1 MSEKAEQSSTPTR
14 NARLLPWIAFAAI
27 VLGYLLFVIRLHP
40 TNFFGYSQDDTLYFS
55 SAKAIADG
63 QGYVLPSVPGTPAA
77 SKYPILYAWLLS
89 WVWRWNSSFPAN
101 LSVATGL
108 NLAFGVGYLAAA
120 FVFLRRLPAIGDAG
134 AVVLTAICAMNPRV
148 LFLSANLM
156 SDLPFAALALS
167 ACVIASTTIEEKAG
181 PRSTVLCGI
190 VTGLS
195 ILTRAMGLPVAAGIC
210 LGFLLRSGWRKAWA
224 FAGCVF
230 PFVGA
235 LFWRSA
241 FWSPDP
247 TGSTTSNCAQSW
259 QITRLYYTSYTG
271 FWRADVLSHGVFWQT
286 AGSNLRSVLVQPGM
300 YFVKTAYVYPAVL
313 ALVLLLAV
321 TAIAIRGVFRL
332 ADLAGWQPVHFAL
345 GFSLLPMLLWDYSI
359 ADRFMIPFLPLIEA
373 AIWTEIRQIVSQV
386 RHTPGSKSSKS
397 ERTVA
402 AGFLAVSGAV
412 LFCGVG
418 VSWWGEVRAL
428 AKTSESRGELLQEK
442 RAAYSWLKE
451 NTPAN
456 SRILAYEDASSF
468 LYSGRQSLR
477 PVIFSAAG
485 VYRPKL
491 LDSELA
497 CINSNAIPIGAAYWI
512 TSDDDFVSEWEPAS
526 SRARDRQSGMERT
539 YQMLFRSD
547 HGGVRIYKL
556 DLAGASAQ

>member
-1 MSEKAEQSSTPTR
+1 MSEKAEQSTTPTR

-27 VLGYLLFVIRLHP
+27 VLCYLLFVIRLHP

-77 SKYPILYAWLLS
+77 SKYPILYPWLLS
-89 WVWRWNSSFPAN
+89 WVWRWKSSFPAN
-101 LSVATGL
+101 LCLAALL
-108 NLAFGVGYLAAA
+108 NPAFGMGYLAAA
-120 FVFLRRLPAIGDAG
+120 FIFLRRLPTIGNPGAI
-134 AVVLTAICAMNPRV
+134 VLTAICALNPRV

-156 SDLPFAALALS
+156 SDLPFAALALG
-167 ACVIASTTIEEKAG
+167 ACVIASWAIEEKTG
-181 PRSTVLCGI
+181 PESIVLCGI

-195 ILTRAMGLPVAAGIC
+195 ILTRAMGLPVAAGLFFAI
-210 LGFLLRSGWRKAWA
+210 FLRSGWRKAWG
-224 FAGCVF
+224 FAGCVL
-230 PFVGA
+230 PFVLA
-235 LFWRSA
+235 LFWRSIFGA
-241 FWSPDP
+241 TKPAVSV
-247 TGSTTSNCAQSW
+247 TSNCALSW
-259 QITRLYYTSYTG
+259 RMTWLYYTSYTG

-300 YFVKTAYVYPAVL
+300 YFVKAAYVHPAVL

-321 TAIAIRGVFRL
+321 TAIAIRGAFRL

-345 GFSLLPMLLWDYSI
+345 GFSLVPMLLWDYSI
-359 ADRFMIPFLPLIEA
+359 ADRFMIPFLPLIGA

-386 RHTPGSKSSKS
+386 RHAPGSKSSKS
-397 ERTVA
+397 ERKVA

-412 LFCGVG
+412 LLCGCG

-428 AKTSESRGELLQEK
+428 AKTSESRGELLREK
-442 RAAYSWLKE
+442 RAAYRWLKQ

-456 SRILAYEDASSF
+456 SRVLAYEDANLF

-485 VYRPKL
+485 VYRPEL

-497 CINSNAIPIGAAYWI
+497 CINSNAAPIGATYWLA
-512 TSDDDFVSEWEPAS
+512 SDDDFVSEWEPAS
-526 SRARDRQSGMERT
+526 SRARDKESEMERK
-539 YQMLFRSD
+539 YPIVFRSD
-547 HGGVRIYKL
+547 HGGVRIHKL
-556 DLAGASAQ
+556 ALGDGSAR

>member
-1 MSEKAEQSSTPTR
+1 MSEKAAQSPTPTR

-77 SKYPILYAWLLS
+77 SKYPILYPWLLS

-101 LSVATGL
+101 LFLAAAL
-108 NLAFGVGYLAAA
+108 NLAFGVGHLAAA
-120 FVFLRRLPAIGDAG
+120 FIFLRRFPAIGDTG
-134 AVVLTAICAMNPRV
+134 AIVLTAVCALNPRA

-167 ACVIASTTIEEKAG
+167 ACVIASTAIEEKAG

-195 ILTRAMGLPVAAGIC
+195 ILTRAMGLPIAAGLYFAI
-210 LGFLLRSGWRKAWA
+210 FLRSGWRKAWG
-224 FAGCVF
+224 FGGCVL
-230 PFVGA
+230 PFVLA
-235 LFWRSA
+235 LFWRSIFLA
-241 FWSPDP
+241 PNP
-247 TGSTTSNCAQSW
+247 TASVTSNCAQSW
-259 QITRLYYTSYTG
+259 RMTWLYYTSYTG
-271 FWRADVLSHGVFWQT
+271 FWQADVLSHGVFWQT
-286 AGSNLRSVLVQPGM
+286 VGSNLRSVLVQPGM
-300 YFVKTAYVYPAVL
+300 YFVKAAYVHPAVL
-313 ALVLLLAV
+313 ALVMLLAV

-332 ADLAGWQPVHFAL
+332 ADLAGWQPIHFAL

-359 ADRFMIPFLPLIEA
+359 ADRFMIPFLPMIGA
-373 AIWTEIRQIVSQV
+373 AIWAEIRHIVSQV
-386 RHTPGSKSSKS
+386 RHTPGSKSSRS

-412 LFCGVG
+412 LLCSVG
-418 VSWWGEVRAL
+418 VSWWGEVHAL

-442 RAAYSWLKE
+442 RAAYSWLKQ
-451 NTPAN
+451 NTPAG

-485 VYRPKL
+485 VYRPEL
-491 LDSELA
+491 LDSELG
-497 CINSNAIPIGAAYWI
+497 CINSNAAPIGAAYWLA
-512 TSDDDFVSEWEPAS
+512 SDDDFVPEWEPAR
-526 SRARDRQSGMERT
+526 SRARDRESEMERK

-556 DLAGASAQ
+556 DSRDGSAR